1 MANAQENFDQ
11 AYVRLKEYI
20 LQTFQEIMTFV
31 ENRREAML
39 AQLEE
44 IKQKNKQNIDLNTA
58 INQLEF
64 AKESMLCNM
73 SSNLLSAQKDQHRL
87 SIQRDINELRA
98 KRIEVMKL
106 ELLDIRCYKSKL
118 QQEITNIALMEVL
131 PQYVNRTTPVIRT
144 CKRGVGMCEV
154 KAPRAISVDVQ
165 RNELYIAD
173 SGNSRIEVLNLEG
186 NFCREIGNA
195 DLEEPSG
202 VFYSNNYVYVT
213 DVSLDG
219 VFKFRRGG
227 TCVERIANG
236 GNREGQLSSPTSLYV
251 IKSRV
256 YVCDTNN
263 NRIQVF
269 NTELQPLWCFGARHL
284 TFPTDIKI
292 RSGQIYV
299 LTRDDN
305 RVHGFTMEGGHLW
318 SLPLTG
324 QEKQMSVAFF
334 FELDSNG
341 NVIIPDPKGQCI
353 KIFSSDYSLKQ
364 VLGRD
369 ALYRPIGV
377 VLGGEEQI
385 ITSCD
390 SETNCIQVY

>member
-1 MANAQENFDQ
+1 MANAQENLDQ
-11 AYVRLKEYI
+11 AYTRLKEYI
-20 LQTFQEIMTFV
+20 IHTFQEIV
-31 ENRREAML
+31 GLLENRKESML
-39 AQLEE
+39 AQLEQIRE
-44 IKQKNKQNIDLNTA
+44 KNKQNIDFNTA
-58 INQLEF
+58 ISQLEF
-64 AKESMLCNM
+64 TKESMLSSM
-73 SSNLLSAQKDQHRL
+73 SSNLLSTQKEQHRT
-87 SIQRDINELRA
+87 SIQQDINVLRA
-98 KRIEVMKL
+98 NRIEVMRL
-106 ELLDIRCYKSKL
+106 ELLDIRYYKSKL
-118 QQEITNIALMEVL
+118 QQEIANIELMEVL
-131 PQYVNRTTPVIRT
+131 PQYIHRTTPVIST

-173 SGNSRIEVLNLEG
+173 SGNSRIEVLNLQG

-227 TCVERIANG
+227 TCVERRTIG
-236 GNREGQLSSPTSLYV
+236 GGRAGQLNSPTSLCV
-251 IKSRV
+251 INSRV

-269 NTELQPLWCFGARHL
+269 STDLNPLHCFGGRHL
-284 TFPTDIKI
+284 TYPTDIKI
-292 RSGQIYV
+292 RAGQIYV

-305 RVHGFTMEGGHLW
+305 KVHGFTMEGEHLW

-341 NVIIPDPKGQCI
+341 NVIIPDPRGQCI
-353 KIFSSDYSLKQ
+353 KVFSNDCSLKQ

-369 ALYRPIGV
+369 ALHRPIGI

>member
-1 MANAQENFDQ
+1 MANAQEELEQ
-11 AYVRLKEYI
+11 TYSRLKQYI
-20 LQTFQEIMTFV
+20 LCTFQEINIFV
-31 ENRREAML
+31 EKRMKAML

-44 IKQKNKQNIDLNTA
+44 IMKKNKENIDLNTA

-64 AKESMLCNM
+64 TKESMLSNM
-73 SSNLLSAQKDQHRL
+73 SSNLLSAQKEQNRV
-87 SIQRDINELRA
+87 SIQQQINEMRA
-98 KRIEVMKL
+98 NRIEVMNL
-106 ELLDIRCYKSKL
+106 ELLDIRYYKSNL
-118 QQEITNIALMEVL
+118 QQEVANIELVEVL

-195 DLEEPSG
+195 ELEEPSG
-202 VFYSNNYVYVT
+202 VFYANNYVYVT

-227 TCVERIANG
+227 TCVEKLTNG
-236 GNREGQLSSPTSLYV
+236 RQLNSPTSLYV
-251 IKSRV
+251 INSRV

-263 NRIQVF
+263 NRIKVF
-269 NTELQPLWCFGARHL
+269 NTELNPLWCFGERHL
-284 TFPTDIKI
+284 TLPTDIKI
-292 RSGQIYV
+292 RGGQIYV

-305 RVHGFTMEGGHLW
+305 KVHGFTMEGEHLW

-341 NVIIPDPKGQCI
+341 NIIIPDPRGQCI
-353 KIFSSDYSLKQ
+353 KIFSNDYSLKQ

-369 ALYRPIGV
+369 ALYRPIGI